1 MAYAQINHT
10 AAEINEILDA
20 AVTTATQTIDPEK
33 QAQARVNIGAASAEE
48 VGNIAAILDNI
59 NGEVV

>member
-33 QAQARVNIGAASAEE
+33 QAQARANIGAASAEE
-48 VGNIAAILDNI
+48 VGNISTILDTI
-59 NGEVV
+59 NGEII

>member
-33 QAQARVNIGAASAEE
+33 QAQARANIGAASAEE
-48 VGNIAAILDNI
+48 VGNIAAILDTI

>member
-33 QAQARVNIGAASAEE
+33 QAQARANIGAASAEE
-48 VGNIAAILDNI
+48 VGNIAAILDTI
-59 NGEVV
+59 NGEVI

>member
-33 QAQARVNIGAASAEE
+33 QAQARANIGAASAEE

>member
-20 AVTTATQTIDPEK
+20 AVTTTTQTIDPEK
-33 QAQARVNIGAASAEE
+33 QAQARANIGAASAEE

-59 NGEVV
+59 NGEVI

>member
-59 NGEVV
+59 NGEVI

>member
-10 AAEINEILDA
+10 AAEINGILDA
-20 AVTTATQTIDPEK
+20 AVTTAMQTIDPEK
-33 QAQARVNIGAASAEE
+33 QAQARANIGAASAEE

-59 NGEVV
+59 NGEVI

>member
-33 QAQARVNIGAASAEE
+33 QAQARANIGAASAEE

-59 NGEVV
+59 NGEVI

>member
-20 AVTTATQTIDPEK
+20 AVTTATQTIEPEK
-33 QAQARVNIGAASAEE
+33 QAQARANIGAASAEE

-59 NGEVV
+59 NGEVI

>member
-20 AVTTATQTIDPEK
+20 AVTTDTQTIAPEK
-33 QAQARVNIGAASAEE
+33 QAQARANIGAASAEE
-48 VGNIAAILDNI
+48 VGNIAAILDTI
-59 NGEVV
+59 NGEVI

>member
-33 QAQARVNIGAASAEE
+33 QAQARANIGAASAEE

-59 NGEVV
+59 NGEII